1 MQMAAADDYFQKI
14 LGEIKG
20 DRSNGAKRYKVA
32 KSQKSLDG
40 SRPLKKLQAG
50 AFRKKTGPGDV
61 AIPSCRRWS
70 ARTARKLGVRR
81 VGSEILGQHSHVVV
95 IEHARI
101 ELRHGRQNGR
111 QETVVATSRASRRSP

>member
-1 MQMAAADDYFQKI
+1 MIQI
-14 LGEIKG
+14 C
-20 DRSNGAKRYKVA
+20 
-32 KSQKSLDG
+32 QKSEVIRRLQ
-40 SRPLKKLQAG
+40 PLKNYKQELFAKNRAWG
-50 AFRKKTGPGDV
+50 VDV
-61 AIPSCRRWS
+61 AIPSCRRSS

-111 QETVVATSRASRRSP
+111 QETVVATSREGRRSGIFQSAPIASLPFGMPLQLFH